1 MRNGKRFSLRASC
14 ALGVVVALCGS
25 LQAQYVTSHNVP
37 VSFAGSTL
45 DGIVGS
51 GIPNSNFEVAVNAGE
66 AVEIGLKAI
75 ERYVGDLPATLDTY
89 YAQPGISAGQ
99 GGSPDGATWN
109 YVLVGDLGSKVIAD
123 FDIQFDVDFDP
134 AVGVQNYT
142 TIDVDAQA
150 VILGTSGDSQF
161 GDSQNL
167 DFSFW
172 QTFFGAPPFD
182 PFATGEYDLRL
193 TVFEKGTSTVLAESS
208 IRVVV
213 PTPSSVASLALLGA
227 IGGLRRRR

>member
-1 MRNGKRFSLRASC
+1 MSNSKRFALRASC
-14 ALGVVVALCGS
+14 AVGVVITLTGS
-25 LQAQYVTSHNVP
+25 LEAQYVTMHNAP
-37 VSFAGSTL
+37 VSFAGANL

-51 GIPNSNFEVAVNAGE
+51 GIPNSNFEVAVNVGE
-66 AVEIGLKAI
+66 GIEIGLKAI

-89 YAQPGISAGQ
+89 YAQPGISMGQ
-99 GGSPDGATWN
+99 GGAPDGATWN
-109 YVLVGDLGSKVIAD
+109 YVLVADLGTRTIAD
-123 FDIQFDVDFDP
+123 FDIQFDADFDP

-150 VILGTSGDSQF
+150 VILGTSGASRF

-172 QTFFGAPPFD
+172 QTFFGAPTFD

-193 TVFEKGTSTVLAESS
+193 TVFEKGTSNVLAESS

-213 PTPSSVASLALLGA
+213 PTPSAVGALVMLGA
-227 IGGLRRRR
+227 IGGVRRRR